1 MANSNVIMDYAS
13 RHAFLTVDDIVTEFG
28 IKLSTARQLLSR
40 LTACGHLSRVGYG
53 KYAIAKTKEAFPI
66 HVPQSVKDIYNE
78 LHTALPFTDFC
89 VYSGTLLEPLQHH
102 VSMNHAIYVET
113 NRDAVDAV
121 FSRLKNE
128 HEQVYRQPDA
138 KFMNDYVDL
147 STECIIVKPLV
158 TESPVTEVN
167 GVPSPMLEKLLVD
180 ILKDTDFDYLHGIEY
195 DYMLENAIDQYSIST
210 SRLTRYAR
218 RRGIQDSIQ
227 NKIKNI
233 TL

>member
-1 MANSNVIMDYAS
+1 MASSNIIMDYAS
-13 RHAFLTVDDIVTEFG
+13 RHTFLTAIDIVSEFD
-28 IKLSTARQLLSR
+28 IKLTTARQLLSR
-40 LTACGHLSRVGYG
+40 MASCGRLSRVGYG
-53 KYAIAKTKEAFPI
+53 KYTITKAKEAFPI
-66 HVPQSVKDIYNE
+66 YVTQSVIDTYNE
-78 LHTALPFTDFC
+78 LQSALPFTDFC

-102 VSMNHAIYVET
+102 VSINHAIYVET

-121 FSRLKNE
+121 FSRLKND
-128 HEQVYRQPDA
+128 HERVYRQPDA

-147 STECIIVKPLV
+147 ASECIIVKPMV
-158 TESPVTEVN
+158 TESPITKVD

-180 ILKDTDFDYLHGIEY
+180 ILKDADFNYLHGAEY
-195 DYMLENAIDQYSIST
+195 DYMFENTISQYSIST

-218 RRGIQDSIQ
+218 RRGIDDIIQ